1 MLRRG
6 KVRFSKVKRVPS
18 FFKMA
23 NAMWK
28 NPEEPFIFDSSR
40 GNIPS
45 ATEAVL
51 PYPGADIKPSRVIDV
66 ETTTSRFHHLFT
78 SLNDAVLHIQEK
90 TKLREPIS
98 GLTHCLGALLALYGL
113 ALLVSETTH
122 PVRSWHLATFSV
134 FGISMI
140 LLYTVSTLFHWLPVS
155 KRRILQFRKLDH
167 IMIFVFIAATYTPFC
182 LIPFRGAFGWSLFL
196 CIWIIAAL
204 GTVFK
209 LYWIHVSKKLCLS
222 IYLFV
227 GFFSIVATDHIF
239 RILQP
244 WAIFWLAAG
253 GLSYTIGAVF
263 YALEKSDDK
272 PPLFGYHE
280 LFHLFVMLGSTAHFW
295 VIFRY
300 INLFN

>member
-1 MLRRG
+1 
-6 KVRFSKVKRVPS
+6 
-18 FFKMA
+18 MA
-23 NAMWK
+23 SSQK
-28 NPEEPFIFDSSR
+28 DSLW

-51 PYPGADIKPSRVIDV
+51 PYLGAAIQPSRVIDV
-66 ETTTSRFHHLFT
+66 GTKASRFHHLFT
-78 SLNDAVLHIQEK
+78 SLNDSVMHIQEK

-98 GLTHCLGALLALYGL
+98 GLTHCLGALLSLYCL

-122 PVRSWHLATFSV
+122 PVRPWHLATFSV

-140 LLYTVSTLFHWLPVS
+140 LLYTASAMFHWLPVS
-155 KRRILQFRKLDH
+155 ERRILQLRKLDH

-182 LIPFRGAFGWSLFL
+182 LIPFRGAFGWSIFL
-196 CIWIIAAL
+196 CIWVIAAL

-209 LYWIHVSKKLCLS
+209 LYWIHVPKRLCLS
-222 IYLFV
+222 IYLFA
-227 GFFSIVATDHIF
+227 GFFSIVATGHIF

-253 GLSYTIGAVF
+253 GLSYMIGALC
-263 YALEKSDDK
+263 YALEKAADK

-280 LFHLFVMLGSTAHFW
+280 FFHLFVMFGSTAHFW

-300 INLFN
+300 ITLFD

>member
-1 MLRRG
+1 MASLR
-6 KVRFSKVKRVPS
+6 K
-18 FFKMA
+18 
-23 NAMWK
+23 
-28 NPEEPFIFDSSR
+28 DSSR

-45 ATEAVL
+45 AREAVL
-51 PYPGADIKPSRVIDV
+51 PYPGAAIKPSRIIDV
-66 ETTTSRFHHLFT
+66 EINDSRFHHLFT
-78 SLNDAVLHIQEK
+78 SLNDAVMDLQEK
-90 TKLREPIS
+90 TKIREPIS

-113 ALLVSETTH
+113 VLLVSETTH
-122 PVRSWHLATFSV
+122 PVRPWHLATFSV

-140 LLYTVSTLFHWLPVS
+140 LLYTASTLFHWLPVS
-155 KRRILQFRKLDH
+155 ERRILQLRKLDH

-182 LIPFRGAFGWSLFL
+182 LIPFRGAFGWSVFL
-196 CIWIIAAL
+196 CIWVIAAL

-209 LYWIHVSKKLCLS
+209 LYWIHVPKRLCLS
-222 IYLFV
+222 IYFFA
-227 GFFSIVATDHIF
+227 GFFSIVATGHIF

-263 YALEKSDDK
+263 YALEKADGK

-280 LFHLFVMLGSTAHFW
+280 IFHLFAMLGNAAHFW

-300 INLFN
+300 ITLFD